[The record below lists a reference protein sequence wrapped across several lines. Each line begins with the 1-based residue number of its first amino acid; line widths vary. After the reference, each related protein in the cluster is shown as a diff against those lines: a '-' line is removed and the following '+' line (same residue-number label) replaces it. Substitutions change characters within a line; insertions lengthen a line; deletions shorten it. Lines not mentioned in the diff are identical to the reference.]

1 MIELKL
7 RLEDGLANRLAQL
20 HPAYG
25 ERSRVLRELIA
36 AYVESAKPAKVA
48 EAQVIGESVRKVRG

>member
-1 MIELKL
+1 MAE
-7 RLEDGLANRLAQL
+7 RRAQR

-36 AYVESAKPAKVA
+36 AYVESAKSVKIA